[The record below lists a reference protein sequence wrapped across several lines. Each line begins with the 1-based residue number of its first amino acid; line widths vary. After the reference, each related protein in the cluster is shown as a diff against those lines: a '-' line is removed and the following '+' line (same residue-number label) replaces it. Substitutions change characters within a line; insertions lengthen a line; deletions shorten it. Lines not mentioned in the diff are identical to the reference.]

1 MDEFL
6 IGVASS
12 LAAAA
17 LTLVGGLAASAHV
30 RSWPNR
36 LLSRI
41 TGLGV
46 SRVIPRQ
53 SAATDDLSTELQKA
67 RWVRVLAG
75 RGNELTR
82 SVFAPLWEDNGRR
95 MEFVHVLLPATDQG
109 AASWLQRREDEI
121 RCIDPGFS
129 PGLLAEQIAINVS
142 YINEVATERS
152 NIELRRYDLP
162 NLHRLVITD
171 RVAFLTF
178 YRRAAHGRDSPCVVA
193 HRPGLM
199 YDYALRLFTT
209 AWDHCAFA
217 SPPQPQAGIGCC
229 DVPPQGGAA
238 LRPPGGR
245 THPTAHPQ

>member
-6 IGVASS
+6 IGVVSS

-17 LTLVGGLAASAHV
+17 LTLIGGLAASPHV

-36 LLSRI
+36 LLSRF
-41 TGLGV
+41 TGLGI

-53 SAATDDLSTELQKA
+53 SDATDDLRAELEKA

-82 SVFAPLWEDNGRR
+82 AGFAHLWDDSGRR
-95 MEFVHVLLPATDQG
+95 LEFVQVLLPATDQQST
-109 AASWLQRREDEI
+109 SWLRRREDEI
-121 RCIDPGFS
+121 RRIDPGFS
-129 PGLLAEQIAINVS
+129 PGFLAEQIAINVS
-142 YINEVATERS
+142 YINEVATERT
-152 NIELRRYDLP
+152 NVELRRYDLP

-178 YRRAAHGRDSPCVVA
+178 YLRAAHGRDSPCIVA

-199 YDYALRLFTT
+199 YDYALQLFTN
-209 AWDHCAFA
+209 AWD
-217 SPPQPQAGIGCC
+217 S
-229 DVPPQGGAA
+229 
-238 LRPPGGR
+238 
-245 THPTAHPQ
+245 